1 MFPSKPPRG
10 EWGACQFCGVAVPPG
25 STKCDLCG
33 AAAPLTA
40 QQLTSAP
47 PKVRRR
53 VRLTGALRAL
63 IVIVV
68 VVGLAYSLVSVV
80 LQGPPVVADPLTT
93 AAMYHIGAGNIT
105 ILSGEIT
112 GGDYVLGNF
121 TTQLPSG
128 ASIQLAVYNS
138 TEGAAFFTGSPST
151 PAYTIAP
158 TSDGRIV
165 FSAAYT
171 DTFYFVFTNPY
182 PVASHLTVEVWI
194 TTTYESNVG
203 DDGFA

>member
-1 MFPSKPPRG
+1 M
-10 EWGACQFCGVAVPPG
+10 
-25 STKCDLCG
+25 
-33 AAAPLTA
+33 
-40 QQLTSAP
+40 
-47 PKVRRR
+47 
-53 VRLTGALRAL
+53 
-63 IVIVV
+63 V

-151 PAYTIAP
+151 PAYTISP